1 MDTGFSIIYKDLE
14 KAIKAIIH
22 KPFGFGPRYDSSII
36 NSKPRFSPWN
46 MVGEVVLEEVPR
58 LLSSDSEHCHQV
70 CRIHSVPQ
78 KLEAHA
84 WRSYHCSCVW
94 LQGMGKPA

>member
-46 MVGEVVLEEVPR
+46 MVGEEEVLRVLPKCGAER
-58 LLSSDSEHCHQV
+58 LLLDIGRYHLASS
-70 CRIHSVPQ
+70 
-78 KLEAHA
+78 
-84 WRSYHCSCVW
+84 CSAP
-94 LQGMGKPA
+94 LNIPE